1 MESNLGQRRK
11 GLEEKIPDIRKTLEM
26 VTFLKERKVCSNSNT
41 LCGNWMLT
49 GFKGSATDAL
59 EEEPEPLKTNF
70 ELNDTLWA
78 EATIKETGSVY
89 LWLGVCIDI
98 YPLVPRY

>member
-1 MESNLGQRRK
+1 
-11 GLEEKIPDIRKTLEM
+11 
-26 VTFLKERKVCSNSNT
+26 
-41 LCGNWMLT
+41 MLI
-49 GFKGSATDAL
+49 GFKGSTSDAL
-59 EEEPEPLKTNF
+59 EEVEEPEPLKTNF

-89 LWLGVCIDI
+89 LWLGVRIVI

>member
-1 MESNLGQRRK
+1 V
-11 GLEEKIPDIRKTLEM
+11 LEFQYWE
-26 VTFLKERKVCSNSNT
+26 ER
-41 LCGNWMLT
+41 MLI
-49 GFKGSATDAL
+49 GFKDSASDAL
-59 EEEPEPLKTNF
+59 EEESEPLKTNF

-98 YPLVPRY
+98 DPLVPCY

>member
-1 MESNLGQRRK
+1 MLI
-11 GLEEKIPDIRKTLEM
+11 GLKI
-26 VTFLKERKVCSNSNT
+26 
-41 LCGNWMLT
+41 
-49 GFKGSATDAL
+49 SASDAL

-89 LWLGVCIDI
+89 LWLGVCIHI
-98 YPLVPRY
+98 YPLIPRY